1 MSLSISSAVSSVYAP
16 PKLMTTS
23 SSVNQAY
30 NSLSSGYVPDNSGDV
45 ESAAAGFTPAPTVAF
60 QPPPDLQAG
69 TTSGPTTLPAA
80 NAAYSFHDHE
90 HAQTVQDQAPSLKPP
105 Q

>member
-1 MSLSISSAVSSVYAP
+1 MSLSISSIVSSVDAP
-16 PKLMTTS
+16 PKMTTAS

-30 NSLSSGYVPDNSGDV
+30 NSLSSGYVPDASADV
-45 ESAAAGFTPAPTVAF
+45 EAAEAGFAPAPTVAF
-60 QPPPDLQAG
+60 QPSPDLQAG

-90 HAQTVQDQAPSLKPP
+90 SAQTVQDQAPSSMP